1 MKNPLFST
9 IKIAASL
16 LVIVGTMLTLLI
28 PSISLAT
35 TPIPHQFYGDVLVN
49 GSSAPDGTTI
59 EAKIDGAV
67 VATNTTTDG
76 VYGSNPNIFFITDP
90 DGNRDGDI
98 VSFFVDGVD
107 SESTAV
113 FSNGTLT
120 NLDLTITEEGFVPPE
135 ADTTAPAIT
144 LLGEVDITL
153 TVGDSYTDAGATA
166 LDETDGDITESIV
179 VDNPVDT
186 SVADTY
192 TVTYSVQDDAGN
204 KAEDIT
210 RTVTV
215 NNPAPQGGGGGG
227 FTPPAPTP
235 DPDPEPEPEPE
246 VDTPPGDEPEDAP
259 DVTEPEPEVL
269 GVQISAPDTA
279 RIEITILREKERFET
294 ATPDIK
300 LATRLKGQILLQVHE
315 SGEAWYIPMN
325 STQKFYLSD
334 GPTAFEML
342 REFGLG
348 ITNADL
354 AKIPAGLEER
364 FDDVD
369 TDEDGLPDKMEE
381 GLQTDVNN
389 PDTDGDGFSD
399 GDEVLIHNT
408 NPLGEGNAARSTSL
422 VNRLKGHIVLQV
434 ESRGEAWYI
443 NPADGKRYYMKNG
456 EASFQIM
463 RFLSL
468 GISNEDLAKIEVG
481 ELE

>member
-204 KAEDIT
+204 KAEDKIYHRHT
-210 RTVTV
+210 GFPGGLYSTNFTKLQARFPGRALEKAVKGMLPKGPLGYAMIKKMKV
-215 NNPAPQGGGGGG
+215 YAGNDHQHSAQQPQ
-227 FTPPAPTP
+227 
-235 DPDPEPEPEPE
+235 
-246 VDTPPGDEPEDAP
+246 
-259 DVTEPEPEVL
+259 L
-269 GVQISAPDTA
+269 
-279 RIEITILREKERFET
+279 ITIK
-294 ATPDIK
+294 
-300 LATRLKGQILLQVHE
+300 
-315 SGEAWYIPMN
+315 
-325 STQKFYLSD
+325 
-334 GPTAFEML
+334 
-342 REFGLG
+342 
-348 ITNADL
+348 
-354 AKIPAGLEER
+354 
-364 FDDVD
+364 
-369 TDEDGLPDKMEE
+369 
-381 GLQTDVNN
+381 
-389 PDTDGDGFSD
+389 
-399 GDEVLIHNT
+399 
-408 NPLGEGNAARSTSL
+408 
-422 VNRLKGHIVLQV
+422 
-434 ESRGEAWYI
+434 
-443 NPADGKRYYMKNG
+443 
-456 EASFQIM
+456 
-463 RFLSL
+463 
-468 GISNEDLAKIEVG
+468 
-481 ELE
+481 